1 MRSRLESTKPL
12 DANVE
17 KDGAREVRYD
27 KDSYDYLF
35 DDLEILGIDKIE
47 YIDDDNK
54 AIIDSA
60 RQESTGI
67 AKALAESEMSDEQL
81 EELWSAS
88 DLGKYTV
95 GTPTQEKQAVEGQE
109 KNMQPVS
116 ELEFQEISDDMDH
129 EDAEMQKK
137 LEEAW
142 QELEGIF

>member
-1 MRSRLESTKPL
+1 MRNRLESTKPL

-35 DDLEILGIDKIE
+35 DDLEVLGTDKIE
-47 YIDDDNK
+47 SIDDDR
-54 AIIDSA
+54 AAVDA
-60 RQESTGI
+60 DRQESVAIVKGT
-67 AKALAESEMSDEQL
+67 AESEMSDEQL

-95 GTPTQEKQAVEGQE
+95 GTPTQEKQAVKGQE

>member
-1 MRSRLESTKPL
+1 MRNRLESTKPL

-35 DDLEILGIDKIE
+35 DDLEMM
-47 YIDDDNK
+47 
-54 AIIDSA
+54 
-60 RQESTGI
+60 
-67 AKALAESEMSDEQL
+67 SEEQP

-88 DLGKYTV
+88 DLGKYTI
-95 GTPTQEKQAVEGQE
+95 GTPTQEKQAVKGQE

-116 ELEFQEISDDMDH
+116 ELEFQEISDDLDL

-137 LEEAW
+137 LKEEV